1 MIRKHK
7 WELIISSLVILIPV
21 LAGLILWNRLPETM
35 TTHWG
40 IDGQPDGYGSL
51 PFAVFVPYLCLLAGH
66 WLCFFVT
73 AKDPRNQNRNWKPIR
88 LVLWIMP
95 VLSNICGAM
104 MYALALGVKVS
115 VSGIMIAAL
124 GLMFVAIGNYL
135 PKCRQNHT
143 IGIKVPWTFASEEN
157 WNATHRFGGRVW
169 MIGGVVMMLAAF
181 LPTGWSA
188 GVTVAAAVIL
198 SVVPIVYSYCYYRKQ
213 VQRGDEL
220 QPIPSVHTKAG
231 KIGTVVGL
239 LILAYGL
246 LILAFVLVTLFA
258 GKVETTFSD
267 DYFTIK
273 ASFYDDLTVAYDR
286 VESVEYRDGN
296 VPGSRVFGV
305 GSFRLLLGTFENE
318 EFGNYTR
325 YTYYKPE
332 ACIVLNVNDK
342 TLVFSGKD
350 KAETQAIYQQLLEK
364 TQ

>member
-7 WELIISSLVILIPV
+7 LELIVSSLVILIPV
-21 LAGLILWNRLPETM
+21 LVGLILWNRLPETLA
-35 TTHWG
+35 THWG
-40 IDGQPDGYGSL
+40 FDGQPDGYGSL
-51 PFAVFVPYLCLLAGH
+51 PYAVFVPYLCLLAGH

-73 AKDPRNQNRNWKPIR
+73 ARDPRNQDRNWKPIR

-95 VLSNICGAM
+95 VLSNLVGII
-104 MYALALGVKVS
+104 MYSLALGVEVS
-115 VSGIMIAAL
+115 VTEIMIAAL

-143 IGIKVPWTFASEEN
+143 IGIKVPWTYASEEN

-169 MIGGVVMMLAAF
+169 MVGGAVMMLAAF
-181 LPTGWSA
+181 LPVGWSA
-188 GVTVAAAVIL
+188 GVTITSAVFL

-220 QPIPSVHTKAG
+220 KPVPSAHTRVG
-231 KIGTVVGL
+231 KIGSVV
-239 LILAYGL
+239 GL

-258 GKVETTFSD
+258 GSVETTFSD
-267 DYFTIK
+267 HYFTIK

-296 VPGSRVFGV
+296 VPGGRVFGV
-305 GSFRLLLGTFENE
+305 GSFRLLLGSFENE

-325 YTYYKPE
+325 YTYYNPE
-332 ACIVLNVNDK
+332 ACVVMKVNGK
-342 TLVFSGKD
+342 TLVLSGKD
-350 KAETQAIYQQLLEK
+350 QTETQSIYQQLLEK

>member
-7 WELIISSLVILIPV
+7 GELIVTSLLILFPILV
-21 LAGLILWNRLPETM
+21 GLILWNRLPETIA
-35 TTHWG
+35 THWG
-40 IDGQPDGYGSL
+40 FDRQPDGYGSL
-51 PFAVFVPYLCLLAGH
+51 PYAVFVPYMCLLAGH
-66 WLCFFVT
+66 WLCFLVT

-95 VLSNICGAM
+95 VLSNVVGVI
-104 MYALALGVKVS
+104 MYSLALGVKVS
-115 VSGIMIAAL
+115 VSGIMVAAL
-124 GLMFVAIGNYL
+124 GLMFAAIGNYL
-135 PKCRQNHT
+135 PKCRQNYT

-188 GVTVAAAVIL
+188 GVTVTAAVLL

-239 LILAYGL
+239 LILA
-246 LILAFVLVTLFA
+246 FVLVMLFT
-258 GKVETTFSD
+258 GKVETDFYED
-267 DYFTIK
+267 HFTIK
-273 ASFYDDLTVAYDR
+273 ASYYDDLSVFYDR

-296 VPGSRVFGV
+296 VEGSRVFGI
-305 GSFRLLLGTFENE
+305 GSFRLLLGNFENE

-325 YTYYKPE
+325 YTYYNPE
-332 ACIVLNVNDK
+332 ACVVLQVGGK
-342 TLVFSGKD
+342 TLVLSGRD
-350 KAETQAIYQQLLEK
+350 KAETQAIYQELLAKTEK
-364 TQ
+364 

>member
-1 MIRKHK
+1 MF
-7 WELIISSLVILIPV
+7 V
-21 LAGLILWNRLPETM
+21 GLLLRENLPEM
-35 TTHWG
+35 MPTHWG
-40 IDGQPDGYGSL
+40 FDGQPDGYGSL
-51 PFAVFVPYLCLLAGH
+51 PYAVFVPYLCLLAGH
-66 WLCFFVT
+66 WFCFLVT
-73 AKDPRNQNRNWKPIR
+73 ANDPRNQNRNWKPIR

-95 VLSNICGAM
+95 VLSTIIGII
-104 MYALALGVKVS
+104 MYSLALGVQVS

-169 MIGGVVMMLAAF
+169 MIGGLVMMLAAF
-181 LPTGWSA
+181 LPAGWSA

-220 QPIPSVHTKAG
+220 QPMPSAHTRVG
-231 KIGTVVGL
+231 KIGLV
-239 LILAYGL
+239 IGL

-258 GKVETTFSD
+258 GKVETIFSD
-267 DYFTIK
+267 DYFSIK

-286 VESVEYRDGN
+286 VESVEYREGN

-325 YTYYKPE
+325 YTYYNPE
-332 ACIVLNVNDK
+332 ACVVMKVNGK
-342 TLVFSGKD
+342 TLVLSGKD
-350 KAETQAIYQQLLEK
+350 AAETQAIYHQLLEK
-364 TQ
+364 TK

>member
-7 WELIISSLVILIPV
+7 WELIVSSLVILIPV

-73 AKDPRNQNRNWKPIR
+73 AKDPKNQNRNRKPIR

-95 VLSNICGAM
+95 VLSNIVGII
-104 MYALALGVKVS
+104 MYSLALGVKVS
-115 VSGIMIAAL
+115 VSGIMVAAL

-135 PKCRQNHT
+135 PKCRQNYT
-143 IGIKVPWTFASEEN
+143 IGIKVPWTYTSEEN

-220 QPIPSVHTKAG
+220 QPMPTAHKKAG
-231 KIGTVVGL
+231 KIGTV
-239 LILAYGL
+239 AGL
-246 LILAFVLVTLFA
+246 LILAFVLVALFA
-258 GKVETTFSD
+258 GSVETSFSD
-267 DYFTIK
+267 DYFSIK

-286 VESVEYRDGN
+286 VESVEYREGN

-305 GSFRLLLGTFENE
+305 GSFRLLLGSFENE

-332 ACIVLNVNDK
+332 ACVVLKVNGK
-342 TLVFSGKD
+342 TLVLSGKD
-350 KAETQAIYQQLLEK
+350 AAETQSIYQQLLEK

>member
-7 WELIISSLVILIPV
+7 WELLISSLVILIPV
-21 LAGLILWNRLPETM
+21 LVGLVLWNRLPETLA
-35 TTHWG
+35 THWG
-40 IDGQPDGYGSL
+40 FDGQPDGYSSL
-51 PFAVFVPYLCLLAGH
+51 PYAVFVPYLCLLAGH
-66 WLCFFVT
+66 WFCFLVT
-73 AKDPRNQNRNWKPIR
+73 SKDPRNQNRNWKPIR

-95 VLSNICGAM
+95 VLSNLIGII
-104 MYALALGVKVS
+104 MYCLALEVKVS

-220 QPIPSVHTKAG
+220 NPISSANPKAG

-239 LILAYGL
+239 V
-246 LILAFVLVTLFA
+246 ILAFVLVMLFT

-273 ASFYDDLTVAYDR
+273 ASFYDDLTVFYDR
-286 VESVEYRDGN
+286 VESVEYREGN
-296 VPGSRVFGV
+296 VPGSRVYGV
-305 GSFRLLLGTFENE
+305 GSFRLLLGNFEND

-332 ACIVLNVNDK
+332 ACVVMQVNGK
-342 TLVFSGKD
+342 TLVLSGKD
-350 KAETQAIYQQLLEK
+350 AAETQAIYQQLLDK

>member
-7 WELIISSLVILIPV
+7 LELIISSLVILIPV
-21 LAGLILWNRLPETM
+21 LVGLILWNRLPETIA
-35 TTHWG
+35 THWG

-73 AKDPRNQNRNWKPIR
+73 AKDPKNQNRNWKPIR

-95 VLSNICGAM
+95 MLSNIVGII
-104 MYALALGVKVS
+104 MYSLALGVKVS

-135 PKCRQNHT
+135 PKCRQNYT
-143 IGIKVPWTFASEEN
+143 IGIKVPWTYTSEEN

-169 MIGGVVMMLAAF
+169 MVGGVVMMLAAF

-188 GVTVAAAVIL
+188 GVTVTAAVIL

-213 VQRGDEL
+213 VQRGDDL
-220 QPIPSVHTKAG
+220 KSVPSAHTRAG
-231 KIGTVVGL
+231 KVGMAVGV
-239 LILAYGL
+239 LILV
-246 LILAFVLVTLFA
+246 FVLAMLFS

-267 DYFTIK
+267 DSFTIK
-273 ASFYDDLTVAYDR
+273 ASYYDDLTVSYDR
-286 VESVEYRDGN
+286 VEAVEYRDGN
-296 VPGSRVFGV
+296 VDGSRVFGL

-325 YTYYKPE
+325 YTYYNPE
-332 ACIVLNVNDK
+332 ACVVLKVNGK
-342 TLVFSGKD
+342 TLVLSGRD
-350 KAETQAIYQQLLEK
+350 ATETQSIYQQLLDK

>member
-7 WELIISSLVILIPV
+7 WELLISSLVILIPV
-21 LAGLILWNRLPETM
+21 LVGLILWNRLPETIA
-35 TTHWG
+35 THWG
-40 IDGQPDGYGSL
+40 VDGQADGYGSL

-66 WLCFFVT
+66 WFCFLVT
-73 AKDPRNQNRNWKPIR
+73 ANDPRNQNRNWKPIR

-95 VLSNICGAM
+95 VLSNIIGII
-104 MYALALGVKVS
+104 MYSLALGVKVS

-213 VQRGDEL
+213 LQRGDEL
-220 QPIPSVHTKAG
+220 QPMPTAHTRVG
-231 KIGTVVGL
+231 KIGLVV
-239 LILAYGL
+239 GL

-258 GKVETTFSD
+258 GSVETTFSD
-267 DYFTIK
+267 DYFSIK

-286 VESVEYRDGN
+286 VESVEYREGN

-305 GSFRLLLGTFENE
+305 GSFRLLLGSFENE

-332 ACIVLNVNDK
+332 ACVVLKVNGK
-342 TLVFSGKD
+342 TLVLSGKD
-350 KAETQAIYQQLLEK
+350 AAETQSIYQQLLEK
-364 TQ
+364 TE

>member
-7 WELIISSLVILIPV
+7 LELILSSLVILIPV
-21 LAGLILWNRLPETM
+21 LVGLILWNRLPETLA
-35 TTHWG
+35 THWG
-40 IDGQPDGYGSL
+40 VDGQADGYGSL

-66 WLCFFVT
+66 WFCFLVT
-73 AKDPRNQNRNWKPIR
+73 ANDPRNQNRNWKPIR

-95 VLSNICGAM
+95 VLSNVVGII
-104 MYALALGVKVS
+104 MYSLALGVKVS

-220 QPIPSVHTKAG
+220 QPMPTAHKKAG
-231 KIGTVVGL
+231 KIGTV
-239 LILAYGL
+239 AGL
-246 LILAFVLVTLFA
+246 LILAFVLVALFA
-258 GKVETTFSD
+258 GSVETSFSD
-267 DYFTIK
+267 DYFSIK

-286 VESVEYRDGN
+286 VESVEYREGN

-305 GSFRLLLGTFENE
+305 GSFRLLLGSFENE

-332 ACIVLNVNDK
+332 ACVVLKVNGK
-342 TLVFSGKD
+342 TLVLSGKD
-350 KAETQAIYQQLLEK
+350 AAETQSIYRQLLEK

>member
-7 WELIISSLVILIPV
+7 WELLISSLVILIPV
-21 LAGLILWNRLPETM
+21 LVGLILWNRLPETIA
-35 TTHWG
+35 THWG
-40 IDGQPDGYGSL
+40 VDGQADGYGSL

-66 WLCFFVT
+66 WFCFLVT
-73 AKDPRNQNRNWKPIR
+73 ANDPRNQNRNWKPIR

-95 VLSNICGAM
+95 VLSNIIGII
-104 MYALALGVKVS
+104 MYSLALGVQVS

-198 SVVPIVYSYCYYRKQ
+198 SIVPIVYSYCYYRKQ
-213 VQRGDEL
+213 LQRGDEL
-220 QPIPSVHTKAG
+220 QPMPSAHTKAG
-231 KIGTVVGL
+231 KIGTV
-239 LILAYGL
+239 AGL
-246 LILAFVLVTLFA
+246 LILAFVLVALFA
-258 GKVETTFSD
+258 GSVETSFSD
-267 DYFTIK
+267 DYFSIK

-286 VESVEYRDGN
+286 VESVEYREGN

-305 GSFRLLLGTFENE
+305 GSFRLLLGSFENE

-332 ACIVLNVNDK
+332 ACVVLKVNGK
-342 TLVFSGKD
+342 TLVLSGKD
-350 KAETQAIYQQLLEK
+350 AAETQSIYRQLLEK

>member
-7 WELIISSLVILIPV
+7 LELILSSLVILIPV
-21 LAGLILWNRLPETM
+21 LVGLILWNRLPETLA
-35 TTHWG
+35 THWG
-40 IDGQPDGYGSL
+40 FDGQPDGYGSL
-51 PFAVFVPYLCLLAGH
+51 PYAVFVPYLCLLAGH
-66 WLCFFVT
+66 WFCFLVT
-73 AKDPRNQNRNWKPIR
+73 ANDPRNQNRNWKPIR

-95 VLSNICGAM
+95 VLSNVVGII
-104 MYALALGVKVS
+104 MYSLALGVKVS

-213 VQRGDEL
+213 LQRGDEL
-220 QPIPSVHTKAG
+220 QPMHSVHTKAG
-231 KIGTVVGL
+231 KIGTV
-239 LILAYGL
+239 AGL
-246 LILAFVLVTLFA
+246 LILAFVLVALFA
-258 GKVETTFSD
+258 GSVETTFSD
-267 DYFTIK
+267 DYFSIK

-286 VESVEYRDGN
+286 VESVEYREGN

-305 GSFRLLLGTFENE
+305 GSFRLLLGSFENE

-332 ACIVLNVNDK
+332 ACVVLKVNGK
-342 TLVFSGKD
+342 TLVLSGKD
-350 KAETQAIYQQLLEK
+350 AAETQSIYQQLLEK

>member
-7 WELIISSLVILIPV
+7 WELIVTSLVILIPV
-21 LAGLILWNRLPETM
+21 LVGLILWNRLPETLA
-35 TTHWG
+35 THWG
-40 IDGQPDGYGSL
+40 FDGQPDGYGSL

-66 WLCFFVT
+66 WFCFLVT
-73 AKDPRNQNRNWKPIR
+73 ANDPRNQDRNWKPIR

-95 VLSNICGAM
+95 VLSNIVGLI
-104 MYALALGVKVS
+104 MYSLALGVKLS

-135 PKCRQNHT
+135 PKCRQNYT
-143 IGIKVPWTFASEEN
+143 IGIKVPWTYTSEEN

-213 VQRGDEL
+213 VQRGEEL
-220 QPIPSVHTKAG
+220 KPVPSAHTRVG
-231 KIGTVVGL
+231 KIGTAVGL
-239 LILAYGL
+239 LILV
-246 LILAFVLVTLFA
+246 FVLVTLFT

-267 DYFTIK
+267 DSFTIN

-286 VESVEYRDGN
+286 VESVEYREGN
-296 VPGSRVFGV
+296 VRGSRVFGV
-305 GSFRLLLGTFENE
+305 GSFRLLLGSFENE

-325 YTYYKPE
+325 YTYYNPE
-332 ACIVLNVNDK
+332 ACVVLKANGK
-342 TLVFSGKD
+342 TLVLSGKD
-350 KAETQAIYQQLLEK
+350 AEETQAIYQQLLEK
-364 TQ
+364 TK

>member
-7 WELIISSLVILIPV
+7 LELILSSLVILIPV
-21 LAGLILWNRLPETM
+21 LVGLILWNRLPETLA
-35 TTHWG
+35 THWG
-40 IDGQPDGYGSL
+40 VDGQADGYGSL

-66 WLCFFVT
+66 WFCFLVT
-73 AKDPRNQNRNWKPIR
+73 ANDPRNQNRNWKPIR

-95 VLSNICGAM
+95 VLSNVVGII
-104 MYALALGVKVS
+104 MYSLALGVKVS

-198 SVVPIVYSYCYYRKQ
+198 SIVPIVYSYCYYRKQ
-213 VQRGDEL
+213 LQRGDEL
-220 QPIPSVHTKAG
+220 QPMPSAHTKAG
-231 KIGTVVGL
+231 KIGTV
-239 LILAYGL
+239 AGL
-246 LILAFVLVTLFA
+246 LILAFVLVALFA
-258 GKVETTFSD
+258 GSVETSFSD
-267 DYFTIK
+267 DYFSIK

-286 VESVEYRDGN
+286 VESVEYREGN

-305 GSFRLLLGTFENE
+305 GSFRLLLGNFENE

-332 ACIVLNVNDK
+332 ACVVLKVNGK
-342 TLVFSGKD
+342 TLVLSGKD
-350 KAETQAIYQQLLEK
+350 AAETQSIYRQLLEK

>member
-7 WELIISSLVILIPV
+7 WELLISSLVILIPV
-21 LAGLILWNRLPETM
+21 LVGLILWNRLPETIA
-35 TTHWG
+35 THWG
-40 IDGQPDGYGSL
+40 VDGQADGYGSL

-66 WLCFFVT
+66 WFCFLVT
-73 AKDPRNQNRNWKPIR
+73 ANDPRNQNRNWKPIR

-95 VLSNICGAM
+95 VLSNIIGII
-104 MYALALGVKVS
+104 MYSLALGVQVS

-220 QPIPSVHTKAG
+220 QPMPTAHTKAG
-231 KIGTVVGL
+231 KIGTV
-239 LILAYGL
+239 AGL
-246 LILAFVLVTLFA
+246 LILAFVLVALFA
-258 GKVETTFSD
+258 GSVETSFSD
-267 DYFTIK
+267 DYFSIK

-286 VESVEYRDGN
+286 VESVEYREGN

-305 GSFRLLLGTFENE
+305 GSFRLLLGSFENE

-332 ACIVLNVNDK
+332 ACVVLKVNGK
-342 TLVFSGKD
+342 TLVLSGKD
-350 KAETQAIYQQLLEK
+350 AEETQEIYRQLVEK
-364 TQ
+364 TK

>member
-7 WELIISSLVILIPV
+7 LELILSSLVILIPV
-21 LAGLILWNRLPETM
+21 LVGLILWNRLPETLA
-35 TTHWG
+35 THWG
-40 IDGQPDGYGSL
+40 VDGQADGYGSL

-66 WLCFFVT
+66 WFCFLVT
-73 AKDPRNQNRNWKPIR
+73 ANDPRNQNRNWKPIR

-95 VLSNICGAM
+95 VLSNVVGII
-104 MYALALGVKVS
+104 MYSLALGVKVS

-220 QPIPSVHTKAG
+220 QPMPTAHKKAG
-231 KIGTVVGL
+231 KIGTV
-239 LILAYGL
+239 AGL
-246 LILAFVLVTLFA
+246 LILAFVLVALFA
-258 GKVETTFSD
+258 GSVETSFSD
-267 DYFTIK
+267 DYFSIK

-286 VESVEYRDGN
+286 VESVEYREGN

-305 GSFRLLLGTFENE
+305 GSFRLLLGSFENE

-332 ACIVLNVNDK
+332 ACVVLKVNGK
-342 TLVFSGKD
+342 TLVLSGKD
-350 KAETQAIYQQLLEK
+350 AAETQSIYQQLLEK

>member
-7 WELIISSLVILIPV
+7 TELIVSSLVILIPV
-21 LAGLILWNRLPETM
+21 LVGLILWNRLPETLA
-35 TTHWG
+35 THWG
-40 IDGQPDGYGSL
+40 LDGQPDGYGSL
-51 PFAVFVPYLCLLAGH
+51 PYAVFVPYLCLLAGH
-66 WLCFFVT
+66 WFCFLVT
-73 AKDPRNQNRNWKPIR
+73 SKDPRNQDRNWKPIR

-95 VLSNICGAM
+95 VLSNICGVI
-104 MYALALGVKVS
+104 MYCLALGVQVS

-188 GVTVAAAVIL
+188 GVAVAAAVIL

-220 QPIPSVHTKAG
+220 QPMPTAHTRVG
-231 KIGTVVGL
+231 MIGLVVGL
-239 LILAYGL
+239 LILG
-246 LILAFVLVTLFA
+246 FVLVTLFA
-258 GKVETTFSD
+258 GSVETSFSD
-267 DYFTIK
+267 DSFTIK

-286 VESVEYRDGN
+286 VESVEYREGN

-332 ACIVLNVNDK
+332 ACVVMKVNGK
-342 TLVFSGKD
+342 TLVLSGRD
-350 KAETQAIYQQLLEK
+350 AAETQSIYQQLLDK